1 MAILKRSREELLQS
15 YQKDKM
21 YVFVV
26 TAERNA
32 VGCQIVQDLNGIKHL
47 LTGTDKIYP
56 VGKSVKLVVK
66 GYSHN
71 PSEITGSY
79 YLVLSPKKKDVDSK
93 QKKPYS
99 GKHLVP
105 PKNKKTGFGPKFLK
119 KVYSKGERYLFV
131 VTDVHDEKGRQFV
144 EDSLG
149 IKHILTGASS
159 IYATGDNVRCT
170 VRDFS
175 ENQHPLTGNYYLL
188 LSLPRVANQ
197 TKAVPKY
204 VKSPR
209 EWYPEVQGLDK
220 HKSGRPF
227 TCSCCGRDFP
237 GRMGY
242 RVDLKDVYFCI
253 SCSRKIFEPQERKS
267 SPKLIYTPMGNKR

>member
-1 MAILKRSREELLQS
+1 MQS
-15 YQKDKM
+15 YQIDKM
-21 YVFVV
+21 YKFIV

-32 VGCQIVQDLNGIKHL
+32 AGCQIVQDLNGVRHL
-47 LTGTDKIYP
+47 LTRTDKTYP

-66 GYSHN
+66 GYSHS

-79 YLVLSPKKKDVDSK
+79 YLVLSPKKKVVNPK
-93 QKKPYS
+93 QIKPYS
-99 GKHLVP
+99 GKHLTP
-105 PKNKKTGFGPKFLK
+105 PKRKKTGFGPLFLK
-119 KVYSKGERYLFV
+119 KVYSKGKRYLFV
-131 VTDVHDEKGRQFV
+131 VTDVRDEKGRQFV

-175 ENQHPLTGNYYLL
+175 ENQHPLTENYYLL
-188 LSLPRVANQ
+188 LSMPRVVNR

-204 VKSPR
+204 VKSPK
-209 EWYPEVQGLDK
+209 EWYSIVQGLDK
-220 HKSGRPF
+220 HRSGRPF
-227 TCSCCGRDFP
+227 TCSCCGLDFP
-237 GRMGY
+237 GGMGY
-242 RVDLKDVYFCI
+242 RIDLNDIYFCN
-253 SCSRKIFEPQERKS
+253 SCARKIFEPQVRRT